1 MADLTL
7 PQYLVRNARDFGQRP
22 ALREKEKGIWQEWT
36 WTEYLAHVRAIAL
49 GLLSVGFHRGDKLA
63 LLSDNRPQLY
73 AAMVAAQAV
82 GGVPVPLYQDS
93 IARELSYVIDHADAR
108 FVYAEDQEQVDKV
121 LDLKASL
128 ARVERVI
135 YDDPKGLRH
144 YDDPLLLSL
153 TDLQERGRKH
163 DAEHPGLFDEQVA
176 AGRPDDLALI
186 CYTSGTTG
194 TPKGAM
200 MSHANFNH
208 AVRGILELEHYA
220 PSDEV
225 LAYLPA
231 AWVGDTYWSLA
242 SSLIVG
248 FAVNCPERPETVLEN
263 LREIGP
269 HVLVAPPRIWENL
282 VSVVQVKIDDASWIK
297 RRLARWL
304 MPVGEE
310 VARRRM
316 EKQPL
321 SLRLRL
327 LHALAEFFVFAPLR
341 DHLGFRRTRYAYTGG
356 APLGPEVFLFFR
368 AIGINLKQVY
378 GQTEIT
384 GVSCVQRDGDI
395 KLGTVGRAFP
405 NTEIRLTDEGEVIS
419 KSPGVFLG
427 YYKNPEATATTIRDG
442 WLYSGDA
449 AMFDPDGHLVVI
461 DRAKDV
467 THLADGTKFAPQYI
481 ENKLKFSP
489 YIREAVAVGQDR
501 PYVAAM
507 INIDMENVGKWAE
520 RRRIAYTTYADLAQ
534 KPEVYDLI
542 GQEVERV
549 NRDLPEGARIS
560 KYVLLHKELDP
571 DDEEVTRTRK
581 VRRGFVAKKY
591 GNIIEALYSASSSVS
606 VTAVVTYQDGRQATM
621 QTELA
626 IRTADTGRALVAAS
640 AHA

>member
-1 MADLTL
+1 MAEMTL
-7 PQYLVRNARDFGQRP
+7 PQYLARNARDFPRRP

-36 WTEYLAHVRAIAL
+36 WADYLARVRAIAL
-49 GLLSVGFHRGDKLA
+49 GLVSLGFQRGDKLA
-63 LLSDNRPQLY
+63 LLSDNRPELY
-73 AAMVAAQAV
+73 AAMVAAEAV

-128 ARVERVI
+128 PKVERIV
-135 YDDPKGLRH
+135 YDDPKGMRH
-144 YDDPLLLSL
+144 YTDPLLTSL
-153 TDLQERGRKH
+153 EELESRGEKLHAERP
-163 DAEHPGLFDEQVA
+163 AFFDEQLA
-176 AGRPDDLALI
+176 AGRAEDLALI

-200 MSHANFNH
+200 ISHANLNH
-208 AVRGILELEHYA
+208 AIQGILEIERYM
-220 PSDEV
+220 PTDQV

-242 SSLIVG
+242 ASLVVG
-248 FAVNCPERPETVLEN
+248 FAVNCPERPETVLDN

-269 HVLVAPPRIWENL
+269 HVIVAPPRIWENL
-282 VSVVQVKIDDASWIK
+282 VSVVQVKIDDASWVK

-310 VARRRM
+310 VARRTMDKR
-316 EKQPL
+316 PL
-321 SLRLRL
+321 SLGLKI
-327 LHALAEFFVFAPLR
+327 LHALGEFFVFGPLR

-395 KLGTVGRAFP
+395 KLGTVGRPFP
-405 NTEIRLTDEGEVIS
+405 NTEVTLTETGEVIS
-419 KSPGVFLG
+419 KSPGVFVG
-427 YYKNPEATATTIRDG
+427 YYKNPEATAATVRDG

-467 THLADGTKFAPQYI
+467 THLAGGTKFAPQYI

-501 PYVAAM
+501 AYVAAM
-507 INIDMENVGKWAE
+507 VNIDMENVGKWAE

-534 KPEVYDLI
+534 KSEVYDLI
-542 GQEVERV
+542 AQEVERV
-549 NRDLPEGARIS
+549 NRDLPEGTRIA

-591 GNIIEALYSASSSVS
+591 GDIIEALYSEAPSVP
-606 VTAVVTYQDGRQATM
+606 VTTVITYQDGRQATM
-621 QTELA
+621 QTDLA
-626 IRTADTGRALVAAS
+626 IRTVDTGRVLAA
-640 AHA
+640 A